1 MTNRGESIVGT
12 GTGTQSTSNQR
23 GIARVTGEG
32 TMWTSA
38 PRLSH
43 LNGGKWKVEGVV
55 NTIEQEIVEV
65 RGNFETASA

>member
-12 GTGTQSTSNQR
+12 GTGSQSTSNQR

-55 NTIEQEIVEV
+55 NMIKQEIVEV
-65 RGNFETASA
+65 KGNFETASA

>member
-23 GIARVTGEG
+23 GIARVTGGG
-32 TMWTSA
+32 TMWISA

-43 LNGGKWKVEGVV
+43 LNGDKWKVEGVV
-55 NTIEQEIVEV
+55 NMIKQEIVEV